1 MSARVG
7 LMLSGCGV
15 LDGSEIHEAV
25 SILVSLDR
33 RGAQVIYLAPEMRQA
48 KVIDHITGKPV
59 SGQRRDVLV
68 ESARIARGKIRDVAS
83 VHADDLDALVFPGG
97 YGVTMNLSDYAT
109 HPQKPTV
116 HTEVARLMREMH
128 AARKPIGLACIA
140 PVLAAAV
147 FGTVASTGAA
157 PAHPPRLTIGTDA
170 ETARNIEAMG
180 ALHQPVGPTE
190 VVVDED
196 NRLVTT
202 PCYMNDVGP
211 WIVYQGA
218 ERMVEEVLRL
228 TGDISSMVRGHLAGG
243 VAQGND

>member
-1 MSARVG
+1 
-7 LMLSGCGV
+7 MLSGCGV

-157 PAHPPRLTIGTDA
+157 PAHPPRLRSAPTPRQPATSRRW
-170 ETARNIEAMG
+170 ARCTNPSG
-180 ALHQPVGPTE
+180 RPRSWST
-190 VVVDED
+190 
-196 NRLVTT
+196 RTT
-202 PCYMNDVGP
+202 GWSPRR
-211 WIVYQGA
+211 A
-218 ERMVEEVLRL
+218 
-228 TGDISSMVRGHLAGG
+228 T
-243 VAQGND
+243 

>member
-33 RGAQVIYLAPEMRQA
+33 RGAQVLYLAPDMRQA
-48 KVIDHITGKPV
+48 KVIDHITGKAV

-68 ESARIARGKIRDVAS
+68 EAARIARGKIRDVAT
-83 VHADDLDALVFPGG
+83 VRADELDALVFPGG
-97 YGVTMNLSDYAT
+97 YGVTLNLSDYAT
-109 HPQKPTV
+109 NPQKPTV
-116 HTEVARLMREMH
+116 HPEVARLMREMH

-147 FGTVASTGAA
+147 FGTAA
-157 PAHPPRLTIGTDA
+157 NSGIAAHPPRLTIGTDA
-170 ETARNIEAMG
+170 DTARNIEAMG

-196 NRLVTT
+196 NRLVST

-211 WIVYQGA
+211 WVVYQGA